1 MGFHSKLVQVI
12 KVGVILSAIMA
23 AAITAFPIALPNC
36 PDSCGN
42 VKIPSPFGTTE
53 GCYLNDT
60 AVDGDYFIN
69 CTSNAYGQPQPMI
82 SNINVINISME
93 GEIDIQM
100 YNSIDCYNENGTP
113 LPNNNPW
120 LRVPSF
126 TVSVTKNKF
135 MAVGCDTYAYLN
147 GILNGQPFS
156 VGCLSVCNNTRSI
169 VNGTCSGIGCCQID
183 FPPDLR
189 DVNFKAYS
197 FKNHTQVWKFN
208 PRSFAFIIQEDKFN
222 FSTDYLISLRNNETL
237 PMALDWAIGNET
249 CEVARNKANYV
260 CGGNSTCIDLNPN
273 NGSGYRC
280 NCMVGYG
287 GNPYLKD
294 GCQGTYIQFTYISTT
309 IFQLKKVN

>member
-1 MGFHSKLVQVI
+1 M
-12 KVGVILSAIMA
+12 
-23 AAITAFPIALPNC
+23 
-36 PDSCGN
+36 
-42 VKIPSPFGTTE
+42 
-53 GCYLNDT
+53 
-60 AVDGDYFIN
+60 GDYFIN

-82 SNINVINISME
+82 WNINVISISME

-100 YNSIDCYNENGTP
+100 YNSIDCYDEYGTP
-113 LPNNNPW
+113 LSNNNPW
-120 LRVPSF
+120 LRVPGF

-208 PRSFAFIIQEDKFN
+208 PCSFAFIIQEDKFN
-222 FSTDYLISLRNNETL
+222 FPQTILSVYETMKLFPWLWIGRLVMRRVKLLGTKRITYVEGIARVLISIPTTDLGTVAIAWSVTVGTHTSKTVAKVRIFNLPTYLHILNEFL
-237 PMALDWAIGNET
+237 I
-249 CEVARNKANYV
+249 
-260 CGGNSTCIDLNPN
+260 
-273 NGSGYRC
+273 
-280 NCMVGYG
+280 
-287 GNPYLKD
+287 
-294 GCQGTYIQFTYISTT
+294 YIMR
-309 IFQLKKVN
+309 